1 MGVFKAIFSGMGTTF
16 RKPRL
21 LVILYA
27 VNLVSAGLV
36 ALPFLFIVQGELG
49 QSLYGLNV
57 RPVDLNWIG
66 EAVLKYQ
73 AALPGLA
80 AGLMAAGIVYL
91 VLHIFLNG
99 GIVGRLLDKEGPAS
113 LAGFVADC
121 GRYFGRYVR
130 LFLVS
135 LVFLVLTLGVFMS
148 LVSALFKPLS
158 EAALTEWLP
167 LILSNLHLLIA
178 LLLLSIVHMTV
189 DYARIA
195 VAADGERKVLKAL
208 RHALTFLKTRFFRAW
223 ALYLLIVLL
232 AVTGTIVFLVVF
244 GRLGEPSVAQVAAG
258 LACMQTYV
266 VFRIWVRTL
275 FVAAQAE
282 FYKAHPY

>member
-16 RKPRL
+16 RRPRL

-27 VNLVSAGLV
+27 VNLVFAGLA
-36 ALPFLFIVQGELG
+36 ALPFLLIVQGELG
-49 QSLYGLNV
+49 HSLYGLNV
-57 RPVDLNWIG
+57 LPVDLNWIG

-73 AALPGLA
+73 AALPALA
-80 AGLMAAGIVYL
+80 AGVVAAGVVYL
-91 VLHIFLNG
+91 VVHIFLNG

-113 LAGFVADC
+113 LAEFVADC

-148 LVSALFKPLS
+148 LVSALFKPLA
-158 EAALTEWLP
+158 EAAPTEWWP
-167 LILSNLHLLIA
+167 LILSNLDLLIA

-195 VAADGERKVLKAL
+195 VAVDGERKVLKAL

-223 ALYLLIVLL
+223 AVYLLIVVLTV
-232 AVTGTIVFLVVF
+232 AGTIVFSIVF
-244 GRLGEPSVAQVAAG
+244 GRLGAISVAQVAAG
-258 LACMQTYV
+258 LACMQIYI